1 MKKNIVGRKY
11 TKRYTLKSVVYHWLN
26 SMLDED
32 YVKALEDW
40 LIRLKRYESFK
51 RGIFL
56 GIEIKSYRHFYFL
69 FAGHGCNTF

>member
-11 TKRYTLKSVVYHWLN
+11 TKRNTSKPVVSHWLN

-40 LIRLKRYESFK
+40 LKVETL
-51 RGIFL
+51 
-56 GIEIKSYRHFYFL
+56 
-69 FAGHGCNTF
+69 